1 MIIIS
6 LTILAN
12 CYSQDSINV
21 YDKNSHKEFLDIL
34 TNSKDNLY
42 KDILEKYNA
51 YLENN
56 PENIQVKI
64 ERCKFIGNA
73 YLDEYDDYNY
83 NHAEYEAC
91 INELYK
97 IYPDNPKVIIFKA
110 QNVYGDSLKII
121 LDAAESQ
128 IKLSNDEWKPEQI
141 AEIYYMQA
149 QQNADENALL
159 AITYARKAIKNNDSL
174 DLSLLIA
181 KAYKDLKITSEA
193 VSALSEKIDNKV
205 EPWILKQKADLFLE
219 LGESGKA
226 LATYE
231 RLHNEDST
239 YIINSDLSKAFSEIG
254 DYKAARVYLL
264 KDTIPEWNK
273 NASIQNLLSFD
284 IEHSPPSQALITY
297 RRMEDLSFYDDFFG
311 VKRIKIFFQ
320 DPLLDFSFSD
330 LMHIGVLLL
339 FIVVLFFVPY
349 LWILPVFGIG
359 TYLSRKGKNV
369 KTALPFNWNLKHFW
383 IFSFFY
389 LFIAFVLIIL
399 FEYQET
405 INYYFDIITYYGL
418 DEVGD
423 PVERAEITLS
433 FMLLMVIAT
442 FSLFNKERIKYLYQS
457 HIKVPRLIV
466 MGLGFVVFNLLFLY
480 VYKSI
485 FGGVEEIN
493 AYYALNIRES
503 IIALIDK
510 YGIIATFLLVAV
522 LVPVYEEV
530 IFRGIILS
538 STEKHIGFISANIL
552 QAVFFALIHDSL
564 FLFPFYFLFGIICG
578 YLARKSGGLLGGI
591 IFHSINNSLAILSI
605 YYIMNSKLIPGL

>member
-6 LTILAN
+6 LTTLVK
-12 CYSQDSINV
+12 CYSQDSIDV
-21 YDKNSHKEFLDIL
+21 YNENSHKEFLDIL

-42 KDILEKYNA
+42 KDILGKYNIF
-51 YLENN
+51 LENN
-56 PENIQVKI
+56 PENIQAKI
-64 ERCKFIGNA
+64 ERCEFIGNA

-83 NHAEYEAC
+83 NYAEYEAC

-97 IYPDNPKVIIFKA
+97 LYPDNPKVIVYKA
-110 QNVYGDSLKII
+110 QNVYDDSLKII
-121 LDAAESQ
+121 LDAAEAS
-128 IKLSNDEWKPEQI
+128 IKLNIDEWKPEQI
-141 AEIYYMQA
+141 AKIYHMQA
-149 QQNADENALL
+149 QQNADKNALL

-193 VSALSEKIDNKV
+193 VSTLSEKIDNKV
-205 EPWILKQKADLFLE
+205 EPWILKQKADLFLQ

-226 LATYE
+226 LAIYE
-231 RLHNEDST
+231 RLHSEDST

-273 NASIQNLLSFD
+273 NTSIQNLLSFD
-284 IEHSPPSQALITY
+284 IEHSTPSQALITY

-320 DPLLDFSFSD
+320 DPFLQFSFND

-339 FIVVLFFVPY
+339 FIAVLFLVPY
-349 LWILPVFGIG
+349 LWILPIFGIG
-359 TYLSRKGKNV
+359 TYLSRRGKNV

-383 IFSFFY
+383 IFSFLY
-389 LFIAFVLIIL
+389 LLIAFVLIIL
-399 FEYQET
+399 FEYQQT
-405 INYYFDIITYYGL
+405 INYYFDVITYYGS
-418 DEVGD
+418 DEISDAGVS
-423 PVERAEITLS
+423 AEITLS
-433 FMLLMVIAT
+433 FMLLMAIAT
-442 FSLFNKERIKYLYQS
+442 FSFFNKERIKYLYRS
-457 HIKVPRLIV
+457 RIKVTRLMV

-480 VYKSI
+480 VYKSA
-485 FGGVEEIN
+485 FGGAEEIN
-493 AYYALNIRES
+493 AYCALNIRES

-510 YGIIATFLLVAV
+510 YGIISTFLLVAV

-530 IFRGIILS
+530 IFRGIVLS

-552 QAVFFALIHDSL
+552 QAIFFALIHDSL
-564 FLFPFYFLFGIICG
+564 FLFPFYFLFGLICG

-591 IFHSINNSLAILSI
+591 IFHSINNSLAVLSI
-605 YYIMNSKLIPGL
+605 YYIMNLKFVPGL